1 MMPFNLAQLPVLV
14 QVGLLIGSSFV
25 LVKATDLTISV
36 LNRLSRTL
44 KIGAFAITAFL
55 LALAT
60 SLPELLVSTAA
71 ALEGN
76 PNLALGIIVG
86 SNIADLSLVIGGAAI
101 VGGTI
106 PVVGRFLKR
115 DLFYTF
121 LAGALPLLL
130 LLDKRLGMGD
140 GVVLLMVY
148 GAYNYTVLREQPKVT
163 EVKQESVAK
172 RILQRLYTP
181 QSEKQLAWLVLG
193 IAALIFSADMV
204 VKSATAVATSLHLPP
219 LLIGLILVAMGTS
232 LPELSFE
239 IRAIEQRKVA
249 MVFGNLLGSVV
260 ANSTLILGITGMI
273 RPIQLDGGLQSYL
286 LATLAFLV
294 IFNLFWLFVRTKKKL
309 EWWEGAILIL
319 IYLIFV
325 VVEFMQ
331 TQNGLF

>member
-1 MMPFNLAQLPVLV
+1 MNLSFTISQFPVLI
-14 QVGLLIGSSFV
+14 QVAFLVGFSFV
-25 LVKATDLTISV
+25 LVKATDLTIGALS
-36 LNRLSRTL
+36 RLSRTL

-86 SNIADLSLVIGGAAI
+86 SNIANLSLVIGGAAL

-106 PVVGRFLKR
+106 PVVGKFLKR

-121 LAGALPLLL
+121 LAAALPLLL

-140 GVVLLMVY
+140 GVVLLIVY
-148 GAYNYTVLREQPKVT
+148 GAYNYTILREQPKAT
-163 EVKQESVAK
+163 EIKQESMAK
-172 RILQRLYTP
+172 RILHRLYTR
-181 QSEKQLAWLVLG
+181 QSEKQLAWLGVGVVLLV
-193 IAALIFSADMV
+193 ISADMV
-204 VKSATAVATSLHLPP
+204 VQSATAVATSLYLPP
-219 LLIGLILVAMGTS
+219 LLIGLILVAVGTS

-239 IRAIEQRKVA
+239 IQAIKQRKIA

-260 ANSTLILGITGMI
+260 ANSTLILGITAMI

-286 LATLAFLV
+286 VATLAFLV
-294 IFNLFWLFVRTKKKL
+294 IFNLFWFFVHTKKKL
-309 EWWEGAILIL
+309 
-319 IYLIFV
+319 
-325 VVEFMQ
+325 
-331 TQNGLF
+331 